1 MDGGPVCCDG
11 VDIAVYIAGDD
22 SQYPNARIVVCPGRW
37 FGVHN
42 WRDILSVAP
51 DEVFACRLA
60 PVCNRGQCV
69 LLFRRSVRLHFGFV
83 KGVYYGI

>member
-11 VDIAVYIAGDD
+11 VDVVVYFAGND
-22 SQYPNARIVVCPGRW
+22 SQYPNAWVVVYPGRW
-37 FGVHN
+37 FGIYD
-42 WRDILSVAP
+42 WCDILSVAL

-69 LLFRRSVRLHFGFV
+69 LLFRRPVRVYHGFV